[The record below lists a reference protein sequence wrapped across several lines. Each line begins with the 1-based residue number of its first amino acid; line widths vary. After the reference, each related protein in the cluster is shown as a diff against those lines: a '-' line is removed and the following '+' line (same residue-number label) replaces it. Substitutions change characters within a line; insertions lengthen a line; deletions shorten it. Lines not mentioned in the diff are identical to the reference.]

1 MHAHRNLRNNAGCIV
16 IIIAEL
22 DRHCTIGHCTIIIVL
37 HIL

>member
-16 IIIAEL
+16 IIAEL